1 MLNLVNTM
9 GINSNILPKKQ
20 EQNVEIAN
28 RITNNKDVQNDFS
41 WKYGTPWEDT
51 SDEELAKINTTMNN
65 AFKVLVKQYNESVKN
80 VSLVENSI
88 EKQLDK
94 DMIDENEL
102 NEFISKNTLPLVNA
116 FVDKD
121 VVQIYKTSANLDEFK
136 AKWLE
141 LKNQQITELM
151 KMFLQMGFKSD
162 FADENFSVKTELNIK
177 I

>member
-1 MLNLVNTM
+1 
-9 GINSNILPKKQ
+9 
-20 EQNVEIAN
+20 
-28 RITNNKDVQNDFS
+28 
-41 WKYGTPWEDT
+41 
-51 SDEELAKINTTMNN
+51 
-65 AFKVLVKQYNESVKN
+65 
-80 VSLVENSI
+80 
-88 EKQLDK
+88 
-94 DMIDENEL
+94 MIDENEL